1 MKLFFNKTFITFG
14 KNIATLQMHSS
25 LSPYR
30 SGLVLISREEFYQ
43 TRIFKCTSKKGKI
56 SQNVAETASD
66 LTRKKLGVDV
76 LLGLNQDELPKY
88 IEKQRE
94 EKPNEPVRFQ
104 FQYSS

>member
-1 MKLFFNKTFITFG
+1 MNFIKRAF
-14 KNIATLQMHSS
+14 
-25 LSPYR
+25 LSVQAR
-30 SGLVLISREEFYQ
+30 
-43 TRIFKCTSKKGKI
+43 KGKSLFLFAGFS

-76 LLGLNQDELPKY
+76 LPGLNQDELPKY